1 MSVENIMVRNVET
14 DKKAKAMFILQA
26 KGKNLSDAVREMVDK
41 LAKEFDETYSK

>member
-1 MSVENIMVRNVET
+1 MSKEFIMVRNVET
-14 DKKAKAMFILQA
+14 DKKAKASFILQT